1 MKIKNIKIC
10 VPIVIVISMMVAFS
24 AYLKSWAVLYTLLS
38 CAVVTTAI
46 ISLPFIVSP
55 LQRSKYF
62 ALRVLRLFINTLWA
76 IGLACVIFSFI
87 DRLIWVNAESYPTWL
102 AKDLTSPSII
112 GAENFIKAKDFF
124 YKICGKNRGY
134 LTVTPK
140 RNGTF
145 MRCDDGISFDSWW
158 KGVYRL
164 KTPEK

>member
-1 MKIKNIKIC
+1 
-10 VPIVIVISMMVAFS
+10 MMVAFS

-124 YKICGKNRGY
+124 IRPAGKIEVILLSHPSVTARLCAVMMVFLSIHGGKVSTGLKHLKSEVCDSGGNA
-134 LTVTPK
+134 K
-140 RNGTF
+140 R
-145 MRCDDGISFDSWW
+145 
-158 KGVYRL
+158 
-164 KTPEK
+164 EKEGS